1 MTGGTVIGYC
11 SQIFGRRFSI
21 IFISVIG
28 GALLYPYTF
37 TSSKAIIAAAFFE
50 QFCVQGAWGVV
61 PIHLLELSPGSFRT
75 FVVGTAYQL
84 GNLVSSA
91 SSTIEAQLGEKF
103 PLPPNGKTKR
113 YAYGKVVCIFMGCV
127 YAYVILLTL
136 LGPEYLRRS
145 FDVVHDSDMA
155 AAAGHDTIEKSM
167 RKMRGERMDGEES
180 VEEVDGGTE
189 KGVAR
194 QID

>member
-21 IFISVIG
+21 IFVSVIG

-50 QFCVQGAWGVV
+50 QFCVQGAWGII
-61 PIHLLELSPGSFRT
+61 PIHLMELSPGSFRT

-145 FDVVHDSDMA
+145 FDVVHDSDLA

-180 VEEVDGGTE
+180 AEEVDGGTE